1 MTTAA
6 LLAFVHHLCF
16 YAIIVVLVVEMLRVR
31 ADMTLADLK
40 RVQIVDAVY
49 GGVAILLIAV
59 GVLRVMYF
67 EKGADYYLHN
77 HLFLAKMGLLIM
89 VGALSVY
96 PTVRY
101 IVWAKRSVNGELS
114 PIPAHELKRTRI
126 IIHAELTGIALI
138 MLCAALMAKGI
149 G

>member
-1 MTTAA
+1 MTAA
-6 LLAFVHHLCF
+6 LLAFAHHVAF
-16 YAIIVVLVVEMLRVR
+16 YAIIVALVVEMLRVR
-31 ADMTLADLK
+31 VDMTLADLNHV
-40 RVQIVDAVY
+40 RIVDAIY
-49 GGVAILLIAV
+49 GVAAFVLIVA

-77 HLFLAKMGLLIM
+77 SLFLAKMGLLIA
-89 VGALSVY
+89 VGLLSIY

-101 IVWAKRSVNGELS
+101 IVWAKRITNGELS
-114 PIPAHELKRTRI
+114 TLPANEVKLTRV
-126 IIHAELTGIALI
+126 IIHAELTGIALV